1 MTATSP
7 VLYSA
12 DLRGCL
18 ALTGMPPESIVD
30 AFVGAL
36 EAVGAT
42 IVERTSHCFPDAGLT
57 CVLILSESHAV
68 LHTWPEN
75 GTINLDI
82 FSCSPRLDGVA
93 AIEAL
98 GRVSGAGQASVRET
112 PRAPFEPRR

>member
-1 MTATSP
+1 MIEASP

-12 DLRGCL
+12 DLRECRAL
-18 ALTGMPPESIVD
+18 AGMPAASIVD
-30 AFVGAL
+30 AFAGAL
-36 EAVGAT
+36 EAAGAT
-42 IVERTSHCFPDAGLT
+42 IVQRTWHCFPEAGLT

-82 FSCSPRLDGVA
+82 FSCSRRLDSVA

-98 GRVSGAGQASVRET
+98 GRVFAAGQASVRET